1 MFFLI
6 VLHELKGEHSAFDSL
21 CLTFHVRLSF
31 SFRLHRGR
39 VSLLNWLHVKVIEY
53 ISESTGC
60 APSSKKKYHDEKN
73 LFHYRKKCVTLSGAS
88 LIFFV
93 THSDTDKQMNKKVST
108 VLS

>member
-60 APSSKKKYHDEKN
+60 APSSKKKKIMIKKICFIIEKSALPFLELH
-73 LFHYRKKCVTLSGAS
+73 LFS
-88 LIFFV
+88 L
-93 THSDTDKQMNKKVST
+93 
-108 VLS
+108 

>member
-6 VLHELKGEHSAFDSL
+6 VLHELKGEHSTFDSL

-60 APSSKKKYHDEKN
+60 APSSKKKKKIMIEKMKKICFIIEKSALPFLELH
-73 LFHYRKKCVTLSGAS
+73 LFS
-88 LIFFV
+88 L
-93 THSDTDKQMNKKVST
+93 
-108 VLS
+108 

>member
-6 VLHELKGEHSAFDSL
+6 VLHELKGEHSVFDSL

-60 APSSKKKYHDEKN
+60 APSSKK
-73 LFHYRKKCVTLSGAS
+73 
-88 LIFFV
+88 I
-93 THSDTDKQMNKKVST
+93 KKVMIKKMKKICFIIEKSA
-108 VLS
+108 LPFLELHLFSL

>member
-39 VSLLNWLHVKVIEY
+39 LSLLNWLHVKVIEY

-60 APSSKKKYHDEKN
+60 APSSKKKKNNDEKN
-73 LFHYRKKCVTLSGAS
+73 LFHNRKSALSFLELHLFS
-88 LIFFV
+88 L
-93 THSDTDKQMNKKVST
+93 
-108 VLS
+108 

>member
-60 APSSKKKYHDEKN
+60 APSSKKKKKKIMIKKMKKICFIIEKSALPFLELQ
-73 LFHYRKKCVTLSGAS
+73 LFS
-88 LIFFV
+88 L
-93 THSDTDKQMNKKVST
+93 
-108 VLS
+108 